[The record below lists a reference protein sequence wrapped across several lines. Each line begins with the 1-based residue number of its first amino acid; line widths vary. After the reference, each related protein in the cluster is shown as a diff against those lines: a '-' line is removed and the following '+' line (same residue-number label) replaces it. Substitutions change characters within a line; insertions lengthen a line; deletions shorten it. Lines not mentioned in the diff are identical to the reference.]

1 MYKSILLVLF
11 IGLLFIGCGTEPLK
25 PVSVEVPTQKVD
37 YLKEVKP
44 ILDNRC
50 VVCHSCYNSPCQ
62 LKLSSFEGL
71 DRGASKEKVYLGER
85 LKAQDPSRLFIDAQT
100 TKQWREKGFSS
111 VSTSDSLNN
120 TNNSLMLLLLDHK
133 MKNPESKGE
142 YFSESDDLTCASN
155 QEELAEFLDD
165 NPHSGMPFGFPPLN
179 KKEFKTI
186 KNWLAQGAQSPT
198 QDEMKSSMTPSK
210 NAQEMIN
217 KFEQFLNTQDAKHIM
232 SARYIYE
239 HLFLAHIAFEGANGE
254 FYELVR
260 STTPAPMKVDIIPTL
275 RPYDDP
281 KVEKFYYRFRKIH
294 STIVYKTHLVYT
306 LSEKKLARY
315 NELFID
321 SQWNEIPY
329 DLGYKVDYNEEPFKV
344 FAQIPESSRYKFLLD
359 DSEYIIRTFI
369 RGPVCKGQI
378 ALNVIRDHFWVMF
391 MNPEYDLSLVNNGF
405 LNKEYENLKMP
416 IEDGSDVKLLETFS
430 DQYID
435 AAIEYT
441 KNRQNVYDKNYKNG
455 LGLESIWKGD
465 EASSSPFLTIY
476 RHFDSASVHKGALG
490 GLPKTAWVID
500 YPLLERIYY
509 ALVAG
514 FDVYGNVGHQVST
527 RRYMNRLRVEGE
539 TNFLNLLPKEER
551 EGIFKKWNHEAENEE
566 AHFFSQ
572 NESGI
577 VYKKIDSKREIIE
590 RVVNEHLLKSTGIE
604 FDELNYLY
612 ADERVPKVPSK
623 YEKYSDY
630 VQAFK
635 SLKKRGLPFI
645 QAVNGQQSNLAYI
658 KIANTPNAEDMVF
671 SAVVNRWHD
680 NVSFMFNEEDRLD
693 PTKDE
698 LDFVPGFVG
707 SYPNFF
713 FVVEYDELP
722 DFFDMMHRYDGTQ
735 EYLNKF
741 LKYGVHRGDKNF
753 WEVYDWFQKK
763 FLEEN
768 PKEAGLFDLNRYY
781 SKVFE
786 QSDFEQVEDNK

>member
-1 MYKSILLVLF
+1 MYKNIIPILF

-25 PVSVEVPTQKVD
+25 PVSVKLPVQKVD

-71 DRGASKEKVYLGER
+71 DRGSSKERVYLGER

-100 TKQWREKGFSS
+100 TQQWREKGFTS
-111 VSTSDSLNN
+111 VSDSDSKTN
-120 TNNSLMLLLLDHK
+120 TNNSLMLLLLNHK
-133 MKNPESKGE
+133 MQNPKSEGE
-142 YFSESDDLTCASN
+142 YFSESDDLTCASD

-179 KKEFKTI
+179 QKEFNTI

-198 QDEMKSSMTPSK
+198 IEQIKSTQTPSK
-210 NAQEMIN
+210 KAQKIINA
-217 KFEQFLNTQDAKHIM
+217 FELFLNTQDAKHNM

-239 HLFLAHIAFEGANGE
+239 HLFLAHIAFEGVDGE
-254 FYELVR
+254 FFELVR
-260 STTPAPMKVDIIPTL
+260 STTPSPMAIETIPTL

-281 KVEKFYYRFRKIH
+281 EVENFYYRFRKIH

-315 NELFID
+315 KELFI
-321 SQWNEIPY
+321 QPKWNEDPY
-329 DLGYKVDYNEEPFKV
+329 VVGHKVDYNEEPFKV

-359 DSEYIIRTFI
+359 DSDYIIRTFI

-405 LNKEYENLKMP
+405 LTNEYENLKMP
-416 IEDGSDVKLLETFS
+416 IEDGSGVRLLETFS
-430 DQYID
+430 DKYID
-435 AAIEYT
+435 AAIKYNE
-441 KNRQNVYDKNYKNG
+441 NRQKVYDKNYENG
-455 LGLESIWKGD
+455 LGIESIWRGNNSK
-465 EASSSPFLTIY
+465 SSPFLTVY
-476 RHFDSASVHKGALG
+476 RHFDSASLHRGAIG

-539 TNFLNLLPKEER
+539 TNFLNLLPQNER
-551 EGIFKKWNHEAENEE
+551 EEIFKSWNLEAENEE
-566 AHFFSQ
+566 EHFFSTR
-572 NESGI
+572 ESGV

-590 RVVNEHLLKSTGIE
+590 RVVNEHLLKSTGIG
-604 FDELNYLY
+604 FDEFNYLY
-612 ADERVPKVPSK
+612 VDERVPKLPK
-623 YEKYSDY
+623 TYENYSDY
-630 VQAFK
+630 TQAFK
-635 SLKKRGLPFI
+635 SLKKRGLSFI

-658 KIANTPNAEDMVF
+658 KIENTPDGNDLVF
-671 SAVVNRWHD
+671 SAIVNRWHD
-680 NVSFMFNEEDRLD
+680 NVSFMFNEEDRLN
-693 PTKDE
+693 PEKDT
-698 LDFVPGFVG
+698 LDFISGFVG

-713 FVVEYDELP
+713 FVVDYNDLP
-722 DFFDMMHRYDGTQ
+722 DFFDMMHHYDGSSG
-735 EYLNKF
+735 YLKKF
-741 LKYGVHRGDKNF
+741 LKYGVHRGDENF
-753 WEVYDWFQKK
+753 WIVYDWFQRK
-763 FLEEN
+763 FLEKN
-768 PKEAGLFDLNRYY
+768 PNEAGLFDLNRYY
-781 SKVFE
+781 SKVFDKAVLE
-786 QSDFEQVEDNK
+786 E

>member
-1 MYKSILLVLF
+1 MYKSILPILL
-11 IGLLFIGCGTEPLK
+11 IGLFFIGCGTEPLK
-25 PVSVEVPTQKVD
+25 PVSVEIPAQKVD

-71 DRGASKEKVYLGER
+71 DRGSSKEKVYLGER

-100 TKQWREKGFSS
+100 TQQWREKGFTS
-111 VSTSDSLNN
+111 VINSDSETN

-142 YFSESDDLTCASN
+142 YFSESDDLTCAN
-155 QEELAEFLDD
+155 DQEELAEFLDD

-179 KKEFKTI
+179 HKEFKTI
-186 KNWLAQGAQSPT
+186 KNWLAQGAQAPT
-198 QDEMKSSMTPSK
+198 QKEIHSSITPSSQ
-210 NAQEMIN
+210 AQKMIN
-217 KFEQFLNTQDAKHIM
+217 EFELFLNAQDAKHIM

-239 HLFLAHIAFEGANGE
+239 HLFLAHIAFEGADGE
-254 FYELVR
+254 FFELVR
-260 STTPAPMKVDIIPTL
+260 STTPAPINIDIIPTL

-281 KVEKFYYRFRKIH
+281 KVEKFYYRFKKIH

-306 LSEKKLARY
+306 LSAKKLARY
-315 NELFID
+315 KELFIN

-329 DLGYKVDYNEEPFKV
+329 VVGHKVDYNEEPFKV

-391 MNPEYDLSLVNNGF
+391 MNPEYDLSLGQNGF
-405 LNKEYENLKMP
+405 LSKEYENLKMP

-430 DQYID
+430 DKYID
-435 AAIEYT
+435 AAINYNE
-441 KNRQNVYDKNYKNG
+441 NRQKLYDEHYENG
-455 LGLESIWKGD
+455 LDLQSIWKGD
-465 EASSSPFLTIY
+465 EAESSPFLTVY
-476 RHFDSASVHKGALG
+476 RHFDSASLHRGALG

-539 TNFLNLLPKEER
+539 TYFLNLLPKEER
-551 EGIFKKWNHEAENEE
+551 EDIFKSWNLEAENEE
-566 AHFFSQ
+566 KHFFSKR
-572 NESGI
+572 ESDI

-590 RVVNEHLLKSTGIE
+590 RIVNEHLLKSTGIG

-612 ADERVPKVPSK
+612 ADERVPKLPRK
-623 YEKYSDY
+623 YDRYSDY
-630 VQAFK
+630 TQAFK
-635 SLKKRGLPFI
+635 SLIKEGLPFI

-658 KIANTPNAEDMVF
+658 KIANTPTDEDVVF
-671 SAVVNRWHD
+671 SVIVNRWHD

-693 PTKDE
+693 PSKDE
-698 LDFVPGFVG
+698 LDFIPGFIG
-707 SYPNFF
+707 SHPNFF
-713 FVVEYDELP
+713 LVIDYKDLP
-722 DFFDMMHRYDGTQ
+722 DFFDMMHNYDGSQ
-735 EYLNKF
+735 KYIDKF
-741 LKYGVHRGDKNF
+741 LKYGIDRGDKDF

-768 PKEAGLFDLNRYY
+768 PKDAGLFDLNRYY
-781 SKVFE
+781 HKVFDK
-786 QSDFEQVEDNK
+786 SDFE